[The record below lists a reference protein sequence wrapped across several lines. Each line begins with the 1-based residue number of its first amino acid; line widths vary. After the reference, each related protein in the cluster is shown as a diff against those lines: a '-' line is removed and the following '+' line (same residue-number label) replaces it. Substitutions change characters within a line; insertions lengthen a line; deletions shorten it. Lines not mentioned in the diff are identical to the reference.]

1 MFTVRDI
8 WPHPWSA
15 YLYHAPPPEYIL
27 CRKHDSIEQ
36 NFTIISSLLHSTYFP
51 WPNFLSMGIVDIS
64 FLSVETGKYATPNG
78 HLNFHFTPLS
88 ALFPSASYKL
98 FPWWNQ
104 RQLDFFTIKPI
115 STFQFSSG
123 KFHMGHFR
131 RRAAKWPL
139 SGLFKD
145 SWDMLPYTVH
155 VTPLMCAS
163 KIARNAWQN
172 DFCVR
177 LVEQGKEKDWVLQ
190 HKPSLVPS
198 LSPRVQTKN
207 RKERGEPG

>member
-1 MFTVRDI
+1 MFILLLCVAPPLMFTVRDI

-88 ALFPSASYKL
+88 ALYPSASYKL
-98 FPWWNQ
+98 SHGE
-104 RQLDFFTIKPI
+104 IKDNWI
-115 STFQFSSG
+115 SLPSNPLVHSNSLLENSIWVTFG
-123 KFHMGHFR
+123 EEL
-131 RRAAKWPL
+131 L
-139 SGLFKD
+139 SG
-145 SWDMLPYTVH
+145 H
-155 VTPLMCAS
+155 
-163 KIARNAWQN
+163 
-172 DFCVR
+172 
-177 LVEQGKEKDWVLQ
+177 
-190 HKPSLVPS
+190 
-198 LSPRVQTKN
+198 
-207 RKERGEPG
+207 

>member
-1 MFTVRDI
+1 MFILLLCVAPPLMFTVRDI

-104 RQLDFFTIKPI
+104 RQLDFFTIKPLVHSNSLLENSI
-115 STFQFSSG
+115 WVTFG
-123 KFHMGHFR
+123 EEL
-131 RRAAKWPL
+131 L
-139 SGLFKD
+139 SG
-145 SWDMLPYTVH
+145 H
-155 VTPLMCAS
+155 
-163 KIARNAWQN
+163 
-172 DFCVR
+172 
-177 LVEQGKEKDWVLQ
+177 
-190 HKPSLVPS
+190 
-198 LSPRVQTKN
+198 
-207 RKERGEPG
+207 